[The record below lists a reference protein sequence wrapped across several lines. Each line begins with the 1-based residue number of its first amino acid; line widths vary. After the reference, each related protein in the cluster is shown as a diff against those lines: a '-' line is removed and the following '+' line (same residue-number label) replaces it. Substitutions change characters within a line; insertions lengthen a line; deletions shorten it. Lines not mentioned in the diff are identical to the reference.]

1 MMSLTRRRLLHAAG
15 AGAGAALFAPF
26 FKDALANSTTPAR
39 LVIVMECN
47 SFYPVT
53 VLSSQAQAALGSG
66 VAGRTNFNNTYPST
80 AKTITGDAPSTALSL
95 GPLAASA
102 GNISLDNRTA
112 VVLGLSSVV
121 AGGGHTS
128 GTGALSCAVDGAG
141 ATLDA
146 VLAPQLKA
154 NAPFDAVRLG
164 TSSSATPIVYQ
175 TCNFAPHKPAPIV
188 VNPALGYQSLFGS
201 IAAGQSAGPER
212 VALFDFVAGDVQRAL
227 NTFRGNSNERA
238 KLERYLT
245 ALQTLSSREQQLMA
259 VASSV
264 RPLLPVDPSV
274 NPLLPTDATGQP
286 DHMKW
291 LEAMFQMATTCL
303 LGGLTNNV
311 VLASATSGFDIHYAQ
326 SITTY
331 NRHNLQHGIGVA
343 ANWTAIHTITQMHVS
358 LIAQLAR
365 TLAATPEVGAPG
377 SMLDH
382 TAILFISD
390 NGEQHHSVAQ
400 EWPAMLIGG
409 NALGLKT
416 DGRTVIYPA
425 YAKPNNRQVSNLF
438 NTLGHAMGISNF
450 DTFGSEGSTRI
461 APGPLSELI

>member
-1 MMSLTRRRLLHAAG
+1 MKSLTRRSLLRAAG
-15 AGAGAALFAPF
+15 AGAGAALFTPF
-26 FKDALANSTTPAR
+26 YREALGGPTTLRR

-47 SFYPVT
+47 SFYPIT
-53 VLSSQAQAALGSG
+53 VLSSGAQASLGSG
-66 VAGRTNFNNTYPST
+66 VGGRTNFNDTYPST
-80 AKTITGDAPSTALSL
+80 TKLITGDAPSTALSL

-121 AGGGHTS
+121 TGGGHSS

-141 ATLDA
+141 ATIDA
-146 VLAPQLKA
+146 VLAPQIQA
-154 NAPFDAVRLG
+154 GAPFDCVRLG

-175 TCNFAPHKPAPIV
+175 TCNFAPKKPAPIV
-188 VNPALGYQSLFGS
+188 VNPALAYQSLFGS
-201 IAAGQSAGPER
+201 IASGQTAGPER
-212 VALFDFVAGDVQRAL
+212 VALFDFVHDDVQRAL

-245 ALQTLSSREQQLMA
+245 SLETLSARETQLMA
-259 VASSV
+259 VANQV
-264 RPLLPVDPSV
+264 RPLLPVDPSM
-274 NPLLPTDATGQP
+274 NPLLPTDSTGQP

-326 SITTY
+326 SITTN
-331 NRHNLQHGIGVA
+331 NRHNLQHGIGTA
-343 ANWTAIHTITQMHVS
+343 ANWTAIHTITQMHIA

-365 TLAATPEVGAPG
+365 TLAATPEVGASG
-377 SMLDH
+377 SMLDN

-400 EWPAMLIGG
+400 EWPAVLIGG
-409 NALGLKT
+409 NGLGLKT

-425 YAKPNNRQVSNLF
+425 YATPNNRQVSNLF
-438 NTLGHAMGISNF
+438 NTLGHAMGISTF